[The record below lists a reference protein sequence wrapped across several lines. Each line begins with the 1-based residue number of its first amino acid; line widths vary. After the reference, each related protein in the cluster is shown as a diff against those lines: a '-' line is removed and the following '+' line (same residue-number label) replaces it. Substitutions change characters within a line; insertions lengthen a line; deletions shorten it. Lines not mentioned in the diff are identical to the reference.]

1 MYTASRDEREIDI
14 MISNNIHV
22 IFSVL
27 FSVSNMVSKFWK
39 FPRCIRNEVERRM
52 GGGGRVG
59 GGGWVIDRFQCDK
72 SLLCEGVFVQRLRS
86 ELSAS
91 YWSFLDCIARARVE
105 WGYVRRGQEKRWK
118 RKGMDG
124 TREEET
130 ADLTIWWG
138 ERRWCSAVAL
148 WGCWPST

>member
-1 MYTASRDEREIDI
+1 LI
-14 MISNNIHV
+14 
-22 IFSVL
+22 
-27 FSVSNMVSKFWK
+27 VSNA
-39 FPRCIRNEVERRM
+39 IRIYFAREYLYR
-52 GGGGRVG
+52 GG
-59 GGGWVIDRFQCDK
+59 
-72 SLLCEGVFVQRLRS
+72 S

-105 WGYVRRGQEKRWK
+105 WGYVRRGQRWK

-124 TREEET
+124 TREEEA